1 MQLENMRRGSGVNG
15 VTYSADCSVCAG
27 FYIERG
33 GVKLIRFQ
41 VNKVNELNG
50 WSYSAA
56 HLRKEDVRNLER
68 GMGKFLSESES

>member
-1 MQLENMRRGSGVNG
+1 MQLENMRRGGGVNG
-15 VTYSADCSVCAG
+15 VNYSADCSVCADL
-27 FYIERG
+27 YIKLG

-56 HLRKEDVRNLER
+56 PPRKRNVRNLER
-68 GMGKFLSESES
+68 GMGRFLAQTES

>member
-1 MQLENMRRGSGVNG
+1 MQLENMRRGGGVNG
-15 VTYSADCSVCAG
+15 VDYSADCSVCAG
-27 FYIERG
+27 FYIKLG

-56 HLRKEDVRNLER
+56 PLRKQDVRNLER
-68 GMGKFLSESES
+68 GMGRFLNESES